1 MDATLNHASKL
12 LVQERKRLFRP
23 VLLPGQVLLQW
34 CFLEMEC
41 NRNAC
46 RLVFRIFEY
55 VIWFCWVFTE
65 RVHCMESAQMRSYIW
80 SVLSCTHIQ
89 SEYRKI
95 RTRNNSLFGH
105 FSRTGGIIDYWYSVI
120 IDYLN
125 AFGHLLDFWRAVSHS
140 VFAKDE
146 AVFGFLAKRWSC
158 MKF

>member
-41 NRNAC
+41 TRNAC

-80 SVLSCTHIQ
+80 SVLSCTQTKYGDLLRKSPYSVWIQ
-89 SEYRKI
+89 ENTDQKQLPIWTLFTHWWNYWLLI
-95 RTRNNSLFGH
+95 FGH
-105 FSRTGGIIDYWYSVI
+105 NWLSEC
-120 IDYLN
+120 
-125 AFGHLLDFWRAVSHS
+125 FWP
-140 VFAKDE
+140 FAW
-146 AVFGFLAKRWSC
+146 FLKGS
-158 MKF
+158 